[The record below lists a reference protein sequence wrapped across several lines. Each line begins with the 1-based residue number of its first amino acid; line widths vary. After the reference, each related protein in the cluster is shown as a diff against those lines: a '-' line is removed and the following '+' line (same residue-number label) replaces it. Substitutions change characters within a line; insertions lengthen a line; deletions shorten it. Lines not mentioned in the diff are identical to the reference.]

1 MGRPEG
7 KFPHYTVVVFWVWF
21 FFASPL
27 CAQEPGQKSPGRPF
41 GDLQSHRTLPLIG
54 YGVVNHWFRIDPDR
68 LGALLVRNGLN
79 LTGIE
84 YVPWF
89 DETGRGGFSLQND
102 LEAAKR
108 FVNRMRTYRVTTL
121 ISIVNW
127 NGEAQRKASNEW
139 FLERVREIRDQIG
152 TDLVL
157 LLPVSE
163 PDGSSKATEW
173 QALARENWP
182 GKMVLNGPGGR
193 GRPGISGKMD
203 YLDWHWCRDFDA
215 TTVMIKV
222 DGLEVINNTDCGP
235 VVNPGP
241 LRAAQMTRAAW
252 EKKAHFLIYDFEGKQ
267 IDEKVIQAIGEV
279 LRSPDPT
286 KP

>member
-1 MGRPEG
+1 MEG
-7 KFPHYTVVVFWVWF
+7 PKAIFPFSPVVFFLGWF
-21 FFASPL
+21 LVVYPL
-27 CAQEPGQKSPGRPF
+27 FAQEPGQEKPGRQI
-41 GDLQSHRTLPLIG
+41 GDLQSQRTLPLIG

-89 DETGRGGFSLQND
+89 DETGRGGFSLQTD

-108 FVNRMRTYRVTTL
+108 FVNRMRSYRITTL

-127 NGEAQRKASNEW
+127 NGEVQRKASKEW
-139 FLERVREIRDQIG
+139 FLEQLRQIRDQIG

-163 PDGSSKATEW
+163 PDGSLKATEW
-173 QALARENWP
+173 QTLARENWP

-203 YLDWHWCRDFDA
+203 YLDWHWCRDFDD
-215 TTVMIKV
+215 TTVLTHL
-222 DGLEVINNTDCGP
+222 DGLEVINNTDCSP

-252 EKKAHFLIYDFEGKQ
+252 KKKAHFLIYDFDGKQ
-267 IDEKVIQAIGEV
+267 IDEKVIQAMGEI
-279 LRSPDPT
+279 LRSTDPT